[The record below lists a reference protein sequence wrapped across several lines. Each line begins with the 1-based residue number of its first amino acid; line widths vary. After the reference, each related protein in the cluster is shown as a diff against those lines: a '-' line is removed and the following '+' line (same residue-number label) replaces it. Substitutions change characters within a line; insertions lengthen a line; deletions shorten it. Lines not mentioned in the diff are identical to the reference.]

1 MLITNAIQGSCFCKV
16 SQGSTARSC
25 EAMPRP
31 LITPEYT
38 SVSLVIPRL
47 GIGTLG
53 KYIPFPLVAIKL
65 ENETIKPGTG
75 HMRRRKLSISPYST
89 SAIINFSFVLV

>member
-1 MLITNAIQGSCFCKV
+1 MMLITNAIQGSCFCKV

-25 EAMPRP
+25 AAMPRP
-31 LITPEYT
+31 LITLEYT

-65 ENETIKPGTG
+65 EMKQSSRGQATCEGENFLFLLIR
-75 HMRRRKLSISPYST
+75 HQLSIT
-89 SAIINFSFVLV
+89 SLLC